1 MSTYSIIPNQPL
13 AWSPTIPADECGCE
27 KHEYCAPV
35 AFHFSNA
42 IYEAYT
48 ARAVADGALE
58 SDIPEACMEEIM
70 DEFYAL
76 SRAIRYLSDPL
87 TALYKGDPSEEEQ
100 CSNMPAI
107 LEAAPGAE
115 ISGGYTSY
123 INSEEPGYIAGQASW
138 VVDFEGAEPT
148 EQKIELLFDYPSD
161 DGCINTV
168 CFSFEPNEEIDL
180 LPWQIIVT
188 AGGETFTINSQTG
201 NPLAPFSTCLEM
213 DLYDSGGG
221 SIEIKIPVSGESA
234 FQGILR
240 IASATE
246 SCNFSAVGLVES
258 EEGEL
263 IGSLYEESIG
273 TVVLEDEVY
282 FFSESVIGVATIE
295 EIKNKCLYVKL
306 GSGCCCPDIFY
317 SKCIR
322 PIFDTCHT
330 VAIEFWQNVTQNDE
344 AYGFGFYYPAAAS
357 GSEFKQFMR
366 VWGEVR
372 NPQYD
377 GELEM
382 YQDSFGRKS
391 VVYAESREFRSFI
404 VNYSPE
410 YIHNALRLACRH
422 DNFVLTD
429 TNYNVNAVNFFTRS
443 ESYSPSWI
451 RISKL
456 APVTLEVEQKIQNLV
471 GGSAKTFCS

>member
-1 MSTYSIIPNQPL
+1 
-13 AWSPTIPADECGCE
+13 
-27 KHEYCAPV
+27 V
-35 AFHFSNA
+35 
-42 IYEAYT
+42 
-48 ARAVADGALE
+48 
-58 SDIPEACMEEIM
+58 
-70 DEFYAL
+70 
-76 SRAIRYLSDPL
+76 
-87 TALYKGDPSEEEQ
+87 
-100 CSNMPAI
+100 
-107 LEAAPGAE
+107 
-115 ISGGYTSY
+115 
-123 INSEEPGYIAGQASW
+123 EP
-138 VVDFEGAEPT
+138 D
-148 EQKIELLFDYPSD
+148 
-161 DGCINTV
+161 
-168 CFSFEPNEEIDL
+168 EEIDL
-180 LPWQIIVT
+180 LPWEIKIE
-188 AGGETFTINSQTG
+188 AGGETFTINSEPG
-201 NPLAPFSTCLEM
+201 NPYAPFSICFEM
-213 DLYDSGGG
+213 DLYSDSGG
-221 SIEIKIPVSGESA
+221 SIAIKIPAIDSSV
-234 FQGILR
+234 FQGIFR

-246 SCNFSAVGLVES
+246 ICNFSAVGLVES

-273 TVVLEDEVY
+273 EVEIGDEFY
-282 FFSESVIGVATIE
+282 FFSKSIIGVNSFD

-322 PIFDTCHT
+322 PISDTCHT
-330 VAIEFWQNVTQNDE
+330 VSVEFWQGVTATDE
-344 AYGFGFYYPAAAS
+344 SYVFGFYYPAAAS

-410 YIHNALRLACRH
+410 YVHNALRLACRH
-422 DNFVLTD
+422 ENFVLTD

-456 APVTLEVEQKIQNLV
+456 APVTLEVEQKTQNLV